1 MELERKIEKKRFWR
15 KIVAA
20 AALLVI
26 FACVVFSMPP
36 ERLAWQAPFV
46 MGSLLLPKPSPG
58 PYVRPETLK
67 ENTDSSLSLLA
78 FISVTGILA
87 LAIVKIPEFRQVRRI
102 SQLKQGLRLSIVDKI
117 TIMYIL

>member
-1 MELERKIEKKRFWR
+1 
-15 KIVAA
+15 
-20 AALLVI
+20 VI